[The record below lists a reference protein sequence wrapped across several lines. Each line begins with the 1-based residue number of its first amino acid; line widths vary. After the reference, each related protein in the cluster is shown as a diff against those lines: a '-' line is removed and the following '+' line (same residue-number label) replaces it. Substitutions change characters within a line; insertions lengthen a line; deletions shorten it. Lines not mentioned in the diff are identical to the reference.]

1 MKCTVG
7 GFFLKVPEVF
17 LLIARAF
24 PCYTKL
30 YLLRCFSAVS
40 EIRIITLYLALHA
53 LNTPLALERVMGEK
67 EGSGAWDAEFSS
79 PSLPPSPLKPKAKG
93 ECWSITEV
101 LVSKHL
107 TSQTWW

>member
-7 GFFLKVPEVF
+7 GFFLKVPEVSLF
-17 LLIARAF
+17 IARAF

-40 EIRIITLYLALHA
+40 EIRIITLYLALHG

-67 EGSGAWDAEFSS
+67 EGS
-79 PSLPPSPLKPKAKG
+79 
-93 ECWSITEV
+93 EV
-101 LVSKHL
+101 EPVMQNFHL
-107 TSQTWW
+107 QVCPQVP